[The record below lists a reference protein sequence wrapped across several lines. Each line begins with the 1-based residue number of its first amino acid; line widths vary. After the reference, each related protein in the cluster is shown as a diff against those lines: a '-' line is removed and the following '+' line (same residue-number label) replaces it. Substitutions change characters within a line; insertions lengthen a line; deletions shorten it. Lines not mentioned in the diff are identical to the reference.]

1 MFDEKAFRAMLKDKG
16 KTLQDVADI
25 LSISLVT
32 LYRKMNG
39 ESDFFRGEMDTLKK
53 ELNIENP
60 DKIFFA

>member
-1 MFDEKAFRAMLKDKG
+1 LFDEKAFRAMLKDKG